1 MYSLRILVSQKSRIL
16 LTILGMSLCIS
27 LMLFLAGVYKGVAD
41 GSVEYI
47 RHNNGDIWILQKS
60 SNNILRGTSILPYH
74 LKSKII
80 ELPEVESASPVLLLL
95 TTVTK
100 KEDFATLFI
109 AGYSKESQYGGPP
122 EVISGRTIIDDTDIV
137 LDKAFAAK
145 MNYELGDT
153 VVVQDTKLTLV
164 GLSTGTNAFVI
175 QYGFTSLKTAS
186 KLLGFPGIVTC
197 FIVKIN
203 NSNVYDVSE
212 KIKSAI
218 PNVLAYDHETFL
230 NNNIFETKSGILPIF
245 FSIAG
250 LGGVVLT
257 VILSLILSI
266 NILEKR
272 RDMAV
277 MKAMGAPK
285 YFLPILIINQSM
297 IISCLSMVV
306 SVIFF
311 FPMVM
316 IIEVISP
323 EVSTKITI
331 NQIVLVSL
339 SIIVMGLVSSMLS
352 INRLRNIYPL
362 EVFK

>member
-27 LMLFLAGVYKGVAD
+27 LMLFLAGIYKGVAD

-74 LKSKII
+74 LKSKIN
-80 ELPEVESASPVLLLL
+80 ELPDVESASPVLLLL

-100 KEDFATLFI
+100 KENFATLFI

-122 EVISGRTIIDDTDIV
+122 KVINGRTIIDDTDIV

-145 MNYELGDT
+145 MNYQLGDT
-153 VVVQDTKLTLV
+153 VVVQDTKLKLV

-212 KIKSAI
+212 KINLAI
-218 PNVLAYDHETFL
+218 PNVVAYDHATFL

-250 LGGVVLT
+250 LGGIVLT

-272 RDMAV
+272 KDMAV
-277 MKAMGAPK
+277 MKAIGAPK
-285 YFLPILIINQSM
+285 FFLPTLILNQALIM
-297 IISCLSMVV
+297 SCLSIVL
-306 SVIFF
+306 SVFLY
-311 FPMVM
+311 FPMVKL
-316 IIEVISP
+316 IEIISP
-323 EVSTKITI
+323 EVSAKITI
-331 NQIVLVSL
+331 NQILLVSI
-339 SIIVMGLVSSMLS
+339 SIIAMSLISSIIS
-352 INRLRNIYPL
+352 INRLRKIYPL